1 MNIFP
6 CNKYF
11 CKCVE
16 YLNFANKKHLSI
28 YKHCFITSNNNLKYK
43 KITCNTNNINNGFYS
58 HLLYDTKFKEN
69 KLKQIH
75 NTYNLCDN

>member
-16 YLNFANKKHLSI
+16 YLNFANKKHMNI
-28 YKHCFITSNNNLKYK
+28 YKHCYITSNNNLKYK
-43 KITCNTNNINNGFYS
+43 VTHNTNINGFHS
-58 HLLYDTKFKEN
+58 SLLYDAN
-69 KLKQIH
+69 KQKNYSETH
-75 NTYNLCDN
+75 P